1 MKVSKILCSELFF
14 FSFFNSK
21 KLLQCTT
28 MTDIL
33 LKLFHHLFLKHI
45 PLLESFKN
53 LHYSSFQL
61 ATNQYFVTTHFSF
74 HVWGSGRQN
83 RRLEINS
90 VRVILTLVGQTTNL
104 KKIIMTAC
112 VRRSGY
118 LENPQMVLLQI
129 YTNHT
134 NDPFQIKNCEFR
146 RKETSQHPFSHLEII
161 FSLFFLQLPFP
172 SLFIIG

>member
-1 MKVSKILCSELFF
+1 MKVNKILFSELFF

-134 NDPFQIKNCEFR
+134 NDLFWIKNCEFR
-146 RKETSQHPFSHLEII
+146 RKATNLHPLLLLRALTTIY
-161 FSLFFLQLPFP
+161 
-172 SLFIIG
+172 IGQ